1 MTMFVYRDMTTNET
15 IIYVSDDE
23 DKQTD
28 EIVLMQVKFN
38 KIINSYNEISSSF
51 ISPRFVFST
60 VPVQYNALFM
70 DMHIFNFI
78 REVNNSFQGEM

>member
-1 MTMFVYRDMTTNET
+1 MTTNQT

-28 EIVLMQVKFN
+28 ENVLMQVKFN
-38 KIINSYNEISSSF
+38 KIINSYNEIFSSF
-51 ISPRFVFST
+51 ISPRFVFSI
-60 VPVQYNALFM
+60 VLVQYNALFM

-78 REVNNSFQGEM
+78 REVSNSFQGEI